1 MPLYLIHRTRD
12 EQRNPFGAHAALVDA
27 ANSTAAIAAAN
38 ALVRGANGIFEGF
51 AVSQVATEAGAAHVN
66 TYFEGDAVNLLGF
79 SRGGAPA

>member
-1 MPLYLIHRTRD
+1 MPLYLIHRSRD
-12 EQRNPFGAHAALVDA
+12 EQRNSFGAHSALVSA
-27 ANSTAAIAAAN
+27 ADPTEAVNAAN

-51 AVSQVATEAGAAHVN
+51 AVSQVAAEAGAAHVN